1 VGRSLAGRLPGSA
14 DFVLIFVRVRLC
26 CGLRWVGAAQAAA
39 SFNEHLKIY
48 GRPLVLATKNILV
61 KGKIFVKGT

>member
-1 VGRSLAGRLPGSA
+1 LLWLALGGGSA
-14 DFVLIFVRVRLC
+14 SHSVLY
-26 CGLRWVGAAQAAA
+26 
-39 SFNEHLKIY
+39 EHLKIY